1 MLQVKQDG
9 FFPADLLFLASTN
22 ADGVCYIEVPISL
35 LYQTLLLSSFFSLFQ
50 KINWPVDVLFGS
62 VLAFSCINFSFFI
75 ADRKFGWGN
84 KFEDQKGIRKDM
96 GLLDS

>member
-1 MLQVKQDG
+1 MLMV
-9 FFPADLLFLASTN
+9 FAILRSLSP
-22 ADGVCYIEVPISL
+22 CYIKRFYYL
-35 LYQTLLLSSFFSLFQ
+35 FFSLFQ

-84 KFEDQKGIRKDM
+84 KFEDQKGVRKDM